1 MLPFLVDTRARGT
14 AAALKAAR
22 QPRPGRASAEA
33 EAEASAAAELLPLEP
48 FMLPVLARFG
58 GLPQVSSSGE
68 IVYLFPELLP
78 SAAAPASWGQ
88 YPTHAP
94 LVRGATALARS
105 LAGPDAATDYLLE
118 PAVRF
123 APRGARGVLSVA
135 LANLFGCVV
144 LGGLLG
150 PAQLVLRGRAGAPLA
165 GVSSWLLLRL
175 INACYGAMLVNGAL
189 WVGLPALRRLSLIQ
203 PNWALFHRNRVRRRH
218 AVLLLRPLPPRPLA
232 RKLEAARKLRQRG
245 KPTVGGEVY
254 YSSAKSLLEQAD
266 VHNPPLEAWDAA
278 LLRRRRYRTKR
289 G

>member
-1 MLPFLVDTRARGT
+1 MLPFLVDVRARGT

-22 QPRPGRASAEA
+22 QRRPGRASAEA
-33 EAEASAAAELLPLEP
+33 EAEAEASAATELLPLEP

-58 GLPQVSSSGE
+58 GQPQVSRSGE
-68 IVYLFPELLP
+68 VVYLFPELLP

-150 PAQLVLRGRAGAPLA
+150 PAQLVLRARAGAPLA

-175 INACYGAMLVNGAL
+175 INACYGALLVNGAL
-189 WVGLPALRRLSLIQ
+189 WVGLPALRLPGLVGT
-203 PNWALFHRNRVRRRH
+203 NWALSRRNRVRRRH
-218 AVLLLRPLPPRPLA
+218 ALLLLRPLPPLPLA

-245 KPTVGGEVY
+245 KPTVRGEVY

-266 VHNPPLEAWDAA
+266 VHNPPLEAWDDA
-278 LLRRRRYRTKR
+278 LRRRTRR